1 MAQNE
6 LLQKLEVFIRKYYK
20 NLLIRGSIF
29 FIGLLIVTF
38 LLVAALEHFGRYNSG
53 VRTVLFYTFLSCTLV
68 LAYRFLFIPISGLL
82 KMGKRLS
89 HEEAADLIGKH
100 FHQVGDKIINTLQL
114 QKQALSGNAFLLAA
128 IDQKTQNLKPFAFDE
143 AIDFKQNKRY
153 APYGLIPLLVLL
165 VVYIFEPELINDTPN
180 RIVHYNAHFPAPA
193 PFSFHI
199 LNDSLTAEEHTDF
212 ELQVDVAGK
221 ALPEDVSLVIEG
233 NRYLMQ
239 KENKHT
245 YRYTFRNVRKNI
257 PFLLVGSGYESQQF
271 ELKVAAIPVMQQ
283 WQLKLVYPAYTR
295 KKSELL
301 TSPSDIVVPYGTQ
314 ATWTLFANHTGSVD
328 FVFNG
333 KSANAQKQSDKQYSL
348 KKQLRESATYQI
360 LLHHPNNGLNDSMQ
374 YTVQI
379 IADEYPKID
388 VAEQADSIGNK
399 VNYFAGEIQD
409 DYGLTRLTFNY
420 HILKSDDKERMN
432 KKEART
438 ILIPSNELQHRFYYE
453 FDLNTIQIAPGEEV
467 EYFFEV
473 WDNDGV
479 RGAKSSRSQVML
491 HKAPSMEELLERRDN
506 AAQKLTKEMEAAM
519 LEAKKLQREM
529 KELDQKMAEKKELTW
544 EEKKKLEQLLER
556 QKQLQ
561 KKMEQ
566 IKQQQKENVQKEEEF
581 NKQSEELLEKQKQ
594 IDKLFEELLSD
605 ELKKLIQQTQQMLN
619 NQNKDQIK
627 KELDKLQMNNK
638 DVEKELDRML
648 EQFKQ
653 MEVEKKLDESINK
666 LNEIKEKQ
674 QQLAEKTEKLQNDN
688 KLNKVEKKQQLEDI
702 KKEQEKLNQEFADWQ
717 KKTEELRKENEKLEQ
732 PNEIA
737 DTKEEEKSAGEKQQ
751 ESSKELENNKPEKAA
766 QKQKE
771 AAQKMEEMSEKL
783 QEGKQDEKEKED
795 EINAEALREILENT
809 IQLSKDQEALMD
821 KMNSINGYSPQFVEA
836 AKEQKNI
843 SDNAKIIED
852 SLQALSKRVPQ
863 ISSYINR
870 EVTKMRENLD
880 RTVSAYSQRNFGEV
894 RYRQQSAMTS
904 ANNLGVMMSEILKQM
919 QMEMQANSGKKG
931 GKNKP
936 GKGKGNS
943 GKQPQKGMGDLKKMQ
958 EELNKQLREGLN
970 KQQQQGGNKPG
981 EKQGGMSSQDFAR
994 MAAQQQAIRQ
1004 QMQKLMNEMGA
1015 KEKEG
1020 MGGNKAM
1027 QEMQRMMEQTEKD
1040 LYNKQLSSEMIQRQ
1054 QEIMTRMLESEKAE
1068 KQREQDKKREAEQAK
1083 EKNKT
1088 APPDFSPYFKQKQK
1102 ETELLQTIPAEL
1114 QPYYR
1119 QKVKDYFNKISTP

>member
-1 MAQNE
+1 MAKSE

-20 NLLIRGSIF
+20 NLLIKGSILF
-29 FIGLLIVTF
+29 VGLGVLTF
-38 LLVAALEHFGRYNSG
+38 LLIATLEHFGRYNSG
-53 VRTVLFYTFLSCTLV
+53 VRTVLFYSFLLSTIV
-68 LAYRFLFIPISGLL
+68 LAYRFLFIPLSGLL

-89 HEEAADLIGKH
+89 HEEAAYLIGKH
-100 FHQVGDKIINTLQL
+100 FQQVGDKIINTLQL
-114 QKQALSGNAFLLAA
+114 QKQAGSGNAFLLAA
-128 IDQKTQNLKPFAFDE
+128 IDQKTQNLNPFHFDE
-143 AIDFKQNKRY
+143 AIDLKQNKRY
-153 APYGLIPLLVLL
+153 APYGLIPLAILL
-165 VVYIFEPELINDTPN
+165 LVYIFEPDVINDSPN
-180 RIVHYNAHFPAPA
+180 RIVNYNAHFPAPA
-193 PFSFHI
+193 PFNFRI
-199 LNDSLTAEEHTDF
+199 VNDTLHAEEHTDF
-212 ELQVDVAGK
+212 ELLVEVEGK
-221 ALPEDVSLVIEG
+221 AIPDEVYMVIDG
-233 NRYLMQ
+233 NRYMMQ
-239 KENKHT
+239 RDNKNT
-245 YRYTFRNVRKNI
+245 YRYTFRNVRNNVN
-257 PFLLVGSGYESQQF
+257 FLLVGSGYESEQY
-271 ELKVAAIPVMQQ
+271 ELKVDAIPVMQQ
-283 WQLKLVYPAYTR
+283 WQLKLVYPNYTR

-301 TSPSDIVVPYGTQ
+301 TNPSDIVVPYGTQ
-314 ATWTLFANHTGSVD
+314 ACWTLFTNHTGDVD
-328 FVFNG
+328 FLFNG
-333 KSANAQKQSDKQYSL
+333 KSNRAEKISDKQYTL
-348 KKQLRESATYQI
+348 KKQLRESLPYFI
-360 LLHHPNNGLNDSMQ
+360 LLKHPTNGLSDSMQ
-374 YTVQI
+374 YGIQI

-388 VAEQADSIGNK
+388 ITEKIDSLSGSI
-399 VNYFAGEIQD
+399 NYFAGQVQD
-409 DYGLTRLTFNY
+409 DYGITRLTFNY
-420 HILKSDDKERMN
+420 HIIKSAVANRQN
-432 KKEART
+432 KKEYRT
-438 ILIPSNELQHRFYYE
+438 IGLPNLELQHRFYYE
-453 FDLNTIQIAPGEEV
+453 FDLNSIQIQPGEEV

-491 HKAPSMEELLERRDN
+491 YKSPSMEELLERRDN
-506 AAQKLTKEMEAAM
+506 ASQKLSKEMEAAIN
-519 LEAKKLQREM
+519 EAKKLQREM
-529 KELDQKMAEKKELTW
+529 KELDQKMADKKELTW

-561 KKMEQ
+561 KKIEQ
-566 IKQQQKENVQKEEEF
+566 IKQQQKENVKKEAEF

-594 IDKLFEELLSD
+594 IDKLFEELLSED
-605 ELKKLIQQTQQMLN
+605 LKKLIQQTQQMLN

-666 LNEIKEKQ
+666 LDAIKDEQK
-674 QQLAEKTEKLQNDN
+674 QLAEKTEKLQSDN
-688 KLNKVEKKQQLEDI
+688 KLNKEDKKQQLDEI
-702 KKEQEKLNQEFADWQ
+702 KKEQEKLNEAFSEWQ
-717 KKTEELRKENEKLEQ
+717 KKAEELRKENEKLEQ

-737 DTKEEEKSAGEKQQ
+737 DTKQEEKSAEEKQQ
-751 ESSKELENNKPEKAA
+751 ESSDELENNKPEKAA

-783 QEGKQDEKEKED
+783 QEGRESEKEKDD

-821 KMNSINGYSPQFVEA
+821 KMSAINGYSPQFVEA

-863 ISSYINR
+863 ISSFINR

-880 RTVSAYSQRNFGEV
+880 RTVSAYSQRNLGEV

-919 QMEMQANSGKKG
+919 QMEMQSSSGKKG
-931 GKNKP
+931 SKNNP

-943 GKQPQKGMGDLKKMQ
+943 GKQPKKGMGDLKKMQ
-958 EELNKQLREGLN
+958 EELNKQLREGMN
-970 KQQQQGGNKPG
+970 KQQQQGGNKPS
-981 EKQGGMSSQDFAR
+981 EQQGMSSQDFAR

-1027 QEMQRMMEQTEKD
+1027 QEMQRMMEQTEKE

-1068 KQREQDKKREAEQAK
+1068 KQREQDKKREADQAK
-1083 EKNKT
+1083 EKNQT

-1114 QPYYR
+1114 QPYY
-1119 QKVKDYFNKISTP
+1119 KLKAKEYFNKISGN